1 MPVEQTPPMKIGDLS
16 KDIGLSIQTIR
27 FYEKEGLIGSPE
39 RTEGRFRIFSVA
51 QRNRL
56 AFIKTLRLLGFSL
69 DEVRLIVGVSEGS
82 VAGAAD
88 VIAQIKEKV
97 LWRQDQLSALA
108 AALDA
113 SIDGKLPPTIEEI
126 FAPG

>member
-1 MPVEQTPPMKIGDLS
+1 MKIGDLS